1 MMEKDAPVSQ
11 LSQHSRAIPAIDRP
25 YAEVIGDPISH
36 SKSPL
41 IHRFW
46 LEKLGLDAD
55 YRAAHVTPDD
65 LPAFI
70 EQRRADPNWRG
81 CNVTIPHKVAML
93 DLVADPGGVRDSIG
107 AMNTVVRQEDGSL
120 LGTNTDAA
128 GFYGPIADLDLTGA
142 PVAIV
147 GAGGA
152 ARAVLFAL
160 ARMNVG
166 KVTILNRSPLKGAA
180 LLGRFGLKGEALPL
194 TARLPEARLLV
205 NTSALGMEGQPPL
218 DLDLLPLPPEA
229 LVYDIVYA
237 PLHTPLLDAAE
248 ARGLE
253 TIDGLEMLV
262 GQAAAAFELFFG
274 QPAPREHDG
283 ELRERLLA

>member
-1 MMEKDAPVSQ
+1 MPVSQ
-11 LSQHSRAIPAIDRP
+11 ISTAIAATDQP

-46 LEKLGLDAD
+46 LEKLGIAAD
-55 YRAAHVTPDD
+55 YRATQVTPGD

-70 EQRRADPNWRG
+70 AQRRADPNWRG

-93 DLVADPGGVRDSIG
+93 DLVDDPGGVRDSIG
-107 AMNTVVRQEDGSL
+107 AMNTVVRGEGGGL
-120 LGTNTDAA
+120 FGTNTDAA
-128 GFYGPIADLDLTGA
+128 GFYGPIADLDLAGQ

-160 ARMNVG
+160 SRLNVG
-166 KVTILNRSPLKGAA
+166 KVTILNRSPLKAAA

-194 TARLPEARLLV
+194 SARLPEAKLLV
-205 NTSALGMEGQPPL
+205 NTSALGMTGQPPL

-229 LVYDIVYA
+229 VVYDIVYA
-237 PLHTPLLDAAE
+237 PLHTALLDAAE

-274 QPAPREHDG
+274 EPAPREHDG